1 MHPGHREVVKELGPV
16 AKKRNNAF
24 QWDATDYTNSR
35 GNAGDQE
42 HLERVCQVLL
52 ILVKH
57 ARNGYLRHKGL
68 CATLMSLDLEH
79 NVFDLADASKRF
91 SVANR
96 VADGQCDV
104 ETAVSDQ

>member
-1 MHPGHREVVKELGPV
+1 MQPDHREVVKELGPV